1 MTGSQWGSDVEI
13 AEWAARDYAER
24 LAAWA
29 ALLVPGRLEAAQA
42 LRRQVSGR
50 RVAEARARDAAGNVR
65 RAFAALRRSH
75 HPLTGATELTLLSAA
90 ADAAAPFDALLT
102 ELGRTADADR
112 AIALELSPPPELR
125 AEVAAL
131 LEKHGFAVTQV
142 GVRLDLDARGEPGE
156 RDDDIDLH
164 PMRAEEVGFVRSC
177 LATAVRRGLAG
188 AECRVDLEDWIAR
201 NLALPP
207 TPGALC
213 LVACVDGIPVC
224 HATGRLRTDD
234 FTGERV
240 IDVLDT
246 FVLPE
251 WKSRGLSRLA
261 TAALLDAAAAD
272 GARSAHSSVVAD
284 GGHERLLDA
293 LGAAGWQETGRQ
305 WRRA

>member
-1 MTGSQWGSDVEI
+1 V
-13 AEWAARDYAER
+13 
-24 LAAWA
+24 
-29 ALLVPGRLEAAQA
+29 
-42 LRRQVSGR
+42 
-50 RVAEARARDAAGNVR
+50 
-65 RAFAALRRSH
+65 
-75 HPLTGATELTLLSAA
+75 
-90 ADAAAPFDALLT
+90 
-102 ELGRTADADR
+102 DADR
-112 AIALELSPPPELR
+112 AIALELSPPPDLR
-125 AEVAAL
+125 AETAGL

-156 RDDDIDLH
+156 RADDIDLH

-188 AECRVDLEDWIAR
+188 ADCQVDLEDWIAR

-207 TPGALC
+207 VPEALC
-213 LVACVDGIPVC
+213 LVASVDGVPVC
-224 HATGRLRTDD
+224 HATGRVRTDE

-240 IDVLDT
+240 VDVVDT

-261 TAALLDAAAAD
+261 TAALLDAAAAA

-284 GGHERLLDA
+284 GGHERLLAA
-293 LGAAGWQETGRQ
+293 LGGAGWQETGRQ